1 MGPEV
6 FNLRNRTQYL
16 FFTVYVLFAFVLLEP
31 LFQAISDPISIL
43 GIVTIVGGG
52 AFYALVIANVRVEVD
67 GPRVRQ
73 YNFLSNVVLDD
84 LISNATKVQMD
95 SHSAN
100 GYVYA
105 EFPSGKVSIGQLEPH
120 RQRLYKLLGGT
131 EQLDSQP

>member
-1 MGPEV
+1 MRPEV

-16 FFTVYVLFAFVLLEP
+16 FFTVYVLFALVFLDT
-31 LFQAISDPISIL
+31 LFQAISDPVSIL
-43 GIVTIVGGG
+43 GIAIIVGGG
-52 AFYALVIANVRVEVD
+52 VFYALVIANVRVEVD

-73 YNFLSNVVLDD
+73 YNFLGNIVLDD

-100 GYVYA
+100 GYVLA

-120 RQRLYKLLGGT
+120 RQRLYALLGGK
-131 EQLDSQP
+131 EQIDSQP